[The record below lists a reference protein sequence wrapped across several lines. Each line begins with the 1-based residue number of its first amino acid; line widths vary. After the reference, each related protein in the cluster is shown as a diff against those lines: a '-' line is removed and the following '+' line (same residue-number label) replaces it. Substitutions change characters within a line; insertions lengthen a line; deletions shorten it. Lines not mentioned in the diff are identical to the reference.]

1 MELFKIYKD
10 LEVANTE
17 LLYLSYKK
25 VLIVMPRYFIYVRYT
40 FEINGEIWIIAIS
53 DPEAE
58 S

>member
-1 MELFKIYKD
+1 
-10 LEVANTE
+10 
-17 LLYLSYKK
+17 
-25 VLIVMPRYFIYVRYT
+25 MPRYFIYVRYT